1 MQPIYYTSKTKHNKL
16 SNLVLLFLL
25 ALTTL
30 LINSNSFSQEINIP
44 GGINTWK
51 PSFVGQ
57 PGDNP
62 YTATITNFTITM
74 RDGVVI
80 DCLKWIPNAPAPAG
94 GWPTVIMVHGY
105 GDRKETL
112 SEFCRMQAEYGYYTM
127 TFSVRGQGNSG
138 GLSNLISRTEALDLQ
153 EIVNFVR
160 KDTVNG
166 VGRDKILI
174 MGGSQGGALPL
185 MASSM
190 PGGLNVKGI
199 ISSVAPPNFAS
210 SWIENGCSKMTLL
223 WTIEYTPDTARYNS
237 QVNRMSDWIYADNKQ
252 YWDSLAYW
260 LPKDRDFTNIIQ
272 NNTVPLL
279 IEASWQD
286 KFFNADG
293 WLQNINKI
301 TSPMSSY
308 MGAVQGHGGDHSLT
322 EDQWHMDWFNNF
334 FFQNLWGMQT
344 NIYNIDKYQYAST
357 IAPHNGTYWSF
368 RHDSTSTL
376 IKNVAQNTRLYF
388 NDNNKL
394 KTTANQNWLLPDVE
408 LFSNDVRNNYT
419 LKQAVLDEFKGT
431 NFTNNFKIDKKSFD
445 SSPLTSATEMTGTPT
460 IKIDY
465 IATAEPFI
473 QFNFQVYEV
482 FPNGTAKFVT
492 RLNYMDRNNNYN
504 WLPERKTATF
514 RGQAHSHVFSAG
526 SKIRIVLTNLDRTTE
541 EASFFNNT
549 NPFVL
554 PTMKKGVTIMLLTN
568 NFYIDLPVVNGSGD
582 NNNMFAEESNTVTNV
597 APEKFELKQNF
608 PNPFNPNTVIS
619 FSVAKAENV
628 QIKVYD
634 ITGKEVQT
642 LVNEVK
648 SPGSYNIMFNAAN
661 LSSGVYFYRII
672 AGSFTEVKKMT
683 LVK

>member
-1 MQPIYYTSKTKHNKL
+1 MQPIYSTNTMKHSKL

-25 ALTTL
+25 ALLSLFIT
-30 LINSNSFSQEINIP
+30 SGSFTQELNIP

-51 PSFVGQ
+51 PSVVGN
-57 PGDNP
+57 PLDNP
-62 YTATITNFTITM
+62 YTATRTNFTITM
-74 RDGVVI
+74 RDNVII
-80 DCLKWIPNAPAPAG
+80 DCLKWIPNAPAPVG

-105 GDRKETL
+105 GDSKETL
-112 SEFCRMQAEYGYYTM
+112 SEFCRLQAEYGYYTM
-127 TFSVRGQGNSG
+127 TFSVRGQGLSG

-166 VGRDKILI
+166 VGKDKILI

-199 ISSVAPPNFAS
+199 INSVAPPNFAS

-223 WTIEYTPDTARYNS
+223 WTIEYTPDTARYNG

-272 NNTVPLL
+272 NNTVPVL

-334 FFQNLWGMQT
+334 FFQTIWGMQT
-344 NIYNIDKYQYAST
+344 NIFSIDKYQYGST
-357 IAPHNGTYWSF
+357 IAPHNGQYWSF

-376 IKNVAQNTRLYF
+376 VKSLGQNTRLYF
-388 NDNNKL
+388 NDNNRL
-394 KTTANQNWLLPDVE
+394 KTTANTNNWLPDVE

-431 NFTNNFKIDKKSFD
+431 NFTNNFKIDKKTFD
-445 SSPLTSATEMTGTPT
+445 SNPLTAATEMTGTPSM
-460 IKIDY
+460 KIDY
-465 IATAEPFI
+465 IGTAEPFI
-473 QFNFQVYEV
+473 QFNFQIYEV

-492 RLNYMDRNNNYN
+492 RLNYMDRNNNYS

-514 RGQAHSHVFSAG
+514 RGAAHSHVFSAG

-541 EASFFNNT
+541 EASFFNGT
-549 NPFVL
+549 NPFML
-554 PTMKKGVTIMLLTN
+554 PTMKKGISIMLLTS
-568 NFYIDLPVVNGSGD
+568 NFYVDLPIVSGSGD
-582 NNNMFAEESNTVTNV
+582 NNDLFAAETSSFINET
-597 APEKFELKQNF
+597 PEKFELKQNF
-608 PNPFNPNTVIS
+608 PNPFNPNTVITY
-619 FSVAKAENV
+619 SVAKSENV
-628 QIKVYD
+628 QIRVYD

-672 AGSFTEVKKMT
+672 AGNFTEVKKMT